1 MDWYY
6 TKEFKTGTID
16 ILFEHANPIR
26 KASFLRWNGN
36 DLIIGEELQNKIS
49 KTISILVNQDN
60 TLVDI
65 YKLPTAEK
73 DSIFQLLIEIYEN
86 HLNRNVTEAENVI
99 LLHALHIWPDV
110 ESYYFVKNVPLYL
123 FL

>member
-1 MDWYY
+1 MKSYK
-6 TKEFKTGTID
+6 TKYQK
-16 ILFEHANPIR
+16 R
-26 KASFLRWNGN
+26 FL
-36 DLIIGEELQNKIS
+36 
-49 KTISILVNQDN
+49 ILVNQDN

-99 LLHALHIWPDV
+99 LLHALHI
-110 ESYYFVKNVPLYL
+110 L
-123 FL
+123 FYRCTLKHLAQYVRCDTNFYATLKRSNDFRF